1 MENKIYPFKFLDAY
15 TPNDKDIFFGRDEET
30 RDLYEML
37 KQSDI
42 LLVYGAS
49 GTGKTS
55 LIQCGLSKK
64 LSDYDWLPFY
74 IRRGSNLNVSL
85 LNNLQKL
92 IPDNENSAGDFLDE
106 LLENPTSP
114 NPTENEVV
122 KAIRN
127 IYSNWFKPVYLIFDQ
142 FEELF
147 VLGTSPEQRQFVQ
160 TINDILAARQNVK
173 LIFSIREE
181 YLGHLYQFEKAVPQL
196 LRKKM
201 RVEAMHFEKV
211 AQIVAGI
218 NNYGQSNIAI
228 EKTNIEHF
236 TTQLFEKIK
245 AEKELTVQ
253 LPYLQVFLDKL
264 YLNITADK
272 SRQAPAVFTTSAL
285 DKLGDIGDVLSEF
298 LEEQVLELS
307 AELRKTF
314 PEAITEKLWEIL
326 SAFATLEG
334 TKEPLSMLQLYDLL
348 PQTKKPLIDAVS
360 QAFTDRRILRYN
372 ETDELYELAHDA
384 LAKRVAEKRS
394 EDEIAL
400 LQARQLIKSQSTLKA
415 EARELFTEK
424 QLALIAPF
432 TEKLKLTPDE
442 QKLIA
447 GSHTSIE
454 LKRTEKIR
462 RQRKIITIVSVAALI
477 AMFLAVFG
485 IVMWQMADEQKKIAE
500 FNYNGT

>member
-1 MENKIYPFKFLDAY
+1 
-15 TPNDKDIFFGRDEET
+15 
-30 RDLYEML
+30 
-37 KQSDI
+37 
-42 LLVYGAS
+42 
-49 GTGKTS
+49 
-55 LIQCGLSKK
+55 
-64 LSDYDWLPFY
+64 
-74 IRRGSNLNVSL
+74 
-85 LNNLQKL
+85 
-92 IPDNENSAGDFLDE
+92 
-106 LLENPTSP
+106 
-114 NPTENEVV
+114 
-122 KAIRN
+122 
-127 IYSNWFKPVYLIFDQ
+127 
-142 FEELF
+142 
-147 VLGTSPEQRQFVQ
+147 
-160 TINDILAARQNVK
+160 
-173 LIFSIREE
+173 
-181 YLGHLYQFEKAVPQL
+181 
-196 LRKKM
+196 
-201 RVEAMHFEKV
+201 V

-218 NNYGQSNIAI
+218 NNYAQSNIEI

-272 SRQAPAVFTTSAL
+272 SRQTPAVFTSAAL

-307 AELRKTF
+307 AELRKTY

-334 TKEPLSMLQLYDLL
+334 TKEPLSMSQLYDLL
-348 PQTKKPLIDAVS
+348 PQTSKPLIDAVS

-447 GSHTSIE
+447 DSHTSIE
-454 LKRTEKIR
+454 FKRTEKIR
-462 RQRKIITIVSVAALI
+462 RQRKIIAIVSVAALI
-477 AMFLAVFG
+477 AVFLAIFA
-485 IVMWQMADEQKKIAE
+485 IFQMQNAKKSMKEAKNQKEIATQKSIE
-500 FNYNGT
+500 AE